1 MQLTKYIEDENID
14 LDFKANSKE
23 EALKKLAELISRGRN
38 VKIDE
43 ILKVLS
49 EREELGSTGIGNE
62 VAIPHG
68 KLNINEELIGAIAV
82 SKEGVEFDSLD
93 GKPVKIFFVFISSPE
108 ATNLHLKVLARVS
121 KLLMDENIRDRLI
134 NASSYEDIKKIINQ

>member
-14 LDFKANSKE
+14 LDFRANSKE
-23 EALKKLAELISRGRN
+23 EALRKLAELISHGRN
-38 VKIDE
+38 VKIEDV
-43 ILKVLS
+43 LKVLI
-49 EREELGSTGIGNE
+49 EREELGSTGVGNE

-68 KLNINEELIGAIAV
+68 KLNINEELIGAIAI

-121 KLLMDENIRDRLI
+121 KLLMDENIRYKLI
-134 NASSYEDIKKIINQ
+134 NASSNEEVKKIINE